1 MSSYHF
7 IGIGGAGMSVIAELL
22 HARGAYISGS
32 DMNDSPTLQRL
43 RNLGLNIYVG
53 HRADHVPEDAV
64 VVYST
69 AVPSTN
75 PELVIAKERNQ
86 EVIHRSLALALA
98 ASGMDFV
105 AVAGA
110 HGKTTTSA
118 MLAAALVEAGSNPS
132 YAIGGS
138 VLGLGAGARLGS
150 GEVFIA
156 EADESDGSFRNYTPR
171 IAIVTNVES
180 DHLDFYGTEEA
191 FAAAFMDF
199 ARTIVADGLLICC
212 ADDQGAAKLAVA
224 AASEGIRTLT
234 YGTDPRADAVLNGDE
249 LTFGHMNV
257 RLALQVAGHHNR
269 LNAAAAF
276 LAGTELGVPATLMA
290 RSLGA
295 YQGAGRRFQPR
306 GTADR
311 VRVIDDYAH
320 HPTEVAATL
329 ATARTQVGS
338 GRVIVL
344 FQPHLFSRTKNFA
357 KRFAQALSAADEVV
371 VCDIFPAREAP
382 MPGVSS
388 ELITD
393 QLAKAHYVGEL
404 EAAAAKVCELARPG
418 DLVITMGAGS
428 ITNAAPLIVDALK
441 ERE

>member
-22 HARGAYISGS
+22 HARGARISGS

-43 RNLGLNIYVG
+43 RNLGLHIYVG
-53 HRADHVPEDAV
+53 HRAEQVPKDAV

-69 AVPSTN
+69 AVPKSN
-75 PELVIAKERNQ
+75 PELAIAHERNQ

-180 DHLDFYGTEEA
+180 DHLDFYGTEAA
-191 FAAAFMDF
+191 FAEAFMDF

-212 ADDQGAAKLAVA
+212 ADDAGAAKLAVA

-234 YGTDPRADAVLNGDE
+234 YGTDPRADAVVAGDE
-249 LTFGHMNV
+249 LTYGHMTV
-257 RLALQVAGHHNR
+257 RLTLQVAGHHNR

-306 GTADR
+306 GSAAK
-311 VRVIDDYAH
+311 VRVVDDYAH

-357 KRFAQALSAADEVV
+357 KRFADALAAADEVV
-371 VCDIFPAREAP
+371 VCDIFPAREQP
-382 MPGVSS
+382 MAGVTS

-393 QLAKAHYVGEL
+393 QLAKAHYVGDMQD
-404 EAAAAKVCELARPG
+404 AAAKVVDLARPG

>member
-1 MSSYHF
+1 MSAYHF

-22 HARGAYISGS
+22 HARGAYITGS
-32 DMNDSPTLQRL
+32 DMHESPTLDRL
-43 RNLGLNIYVG
+43 RNLGLTIYVG
-53 HRADHVPEDAV
+53 HRGDQVPENAT

-75 PELVIAKERNQ
+75 PELVIAKRRDQ

-132 YAIGGS
+132 YAIGGN
-138 VLGLGAGARLGS
+138 VLGLGTGARLGS
-150 GEVFIA
+150 GDVFIA

-171 IAIVTNVES
+171 VAIVTNVES
-180 DHLDFYGTEEA
+180 DHLDFYGTEAA

-199 ARTIVADGLLICC
+199 ARTIVPDGLLICC
-212 ADDQGAAKLAVA
+212 ADDSGAAHLATQA
-224 AASEGIRTLT
+224 AASGIRTLT
-234 YGTDPRADAVLNGDE
+234 YGTDPRADAVLDGDN
-249 LTFGHMNV
+249 LHFGKLNV
-257 RLALQVAGHHNR
+257 RLSLQVAGAHNR

-276 LAGTELGVPATLMA
+276 LAGTELGIPATLMA

-344 FQPHLFSRTKNFA
+344 FQPHLFSRTRNFA
-357 KRFAQALSAADEVV
+357 DRFAHALSAADDVV

-382 MPGVSS
+382 IAGVSS
-388 ELITD
+388 RLITD
-393 QLAKAHYVGEL
+393 QLPGAHYVGDL
-404 EAAAAKVCELARPG
+404 EKAAARTAHLARPG

-428 ITNAAPLIVDALK
+428 VTTAAPMILTALK